1 MSESKFTI
9 VKKKHNNYEKLEND
23 VKILQRQ
30 IYSPKVDLISS
41 DDSFKV
47 RIELPGVQ
55 KDTIKVQLKEQQI
68 VLISGVR
75 NSLLMS
81 DLSETDKII
90 YSETKYGNFIRRVKL
105 PEIVE
110 QFYFNINNLELVDGV
125 LYLQF
130 KKKGKGKGKEIIN
143 QYLDENVNWSDMV

>member
-130 KKKGKGKGKEIIN
+130 KKKGKGIVHK
-143 QYLDENVNWSDMV
+143 YLDENVNWSDLV

>member
-23 VKILQRQ
+23 VKNLQRQ

-130 KKKGKGKGKEIIN
+130 KKKGNAIVN

>member
-130 KKKGKGKGKEIIN
+130 KKKGKGIVN
-143 QYLDENVNWSDMV
+143 LDENVNWSDLV

>member
-68 VLISGVR
+68 ILISGVR

-110 QFYFNINNLELVDGV
+110 QFYFNINNSELVDGV

-130 KKKGKGKGKEIIN
+130 KKKGKVIVN
-143 QYLDENVNWSDMV
+143 PYLNENVNWSDLV

>member
-23 VKILQRQ
+23 VKNLQRQ

-130 KKKGKGKGKEIIN
+130 KKKGKGIVN

>member
-23 VKILQRQ
+23 VKNLQRQ

-130 KKKGKGKGKEIIN
+130 KKKGKAIVN
-143 QYLDENVNWSDMV
+143 QYLDENVNWSDLV

>member
-23 VKILQRQ
+23 VKNLQRQ

-130 KKKGKGKGKEIIN
+130 KKKEK
-143 QYLDENVNWSDMV
+143 Q

>member
-23 VKILQRQ
+23 VKNLQRQ

-130 KKKGKGKGKEIIN
+130 KKKRKSNSKS
-143 QYLDENVNWSDMV
+143 VFR

>member
-23 VKILQRQ
+23 VKNLQRQ

-130 KKKGKGKGKEIIN
+130 KKKGKGMVN

>member
-23 VKILQRQ
+23 VKNLQRQ

-130 KKKGKGKGKEIIN
+130 KKKGKAIVN

>member
-130 KKKGKGKGKEIIN
+130 KKKGKGKEIIN